1 MSRKRIRLNIKGTG
15 GAVRFTDTSNVSV
28 IQTTIEESMTTEQK
42 EYLTLQRIYSSN
54 NVTVTVDAI
63 SNTLTWAN
71 LTIATPPSGFPALDK
86 YNFQIFINGL
96 IVENDAV
103 ASVSQVGS
111 DVVVTFN
118 SGLNYD
124 ISSDDEYSIA
134 GKFTS

>member
-96 IVENDAV
+96 IVEPSAIT
-103 ASVSQVGS
+103 SITQVGS
-111 DVVVTFN
+111 DVVIDFGA
-118 SGLNYD
+118 GL
-124 ISSDDEYSIA
+124 EYTITDQMEITA
-134 GKFTS
+134 VGKFEV